1 MTRLRFQV
9 LSLLL
14 VAALLVASAAPSRA
28 QQPAAWTDVQVA
40 TLTDWPEPSL
50 SGLLR
55 DMGRRAPRLLPE
67 IDSLALEYRYTAD
80 STETRWQL
88 GLSWRPG
95 TRVLNEGNVLRL
107 REGPSD
113 IRMVSVEVLAD
124 VIVAGQKQA
133 EMIVAVDSMALGPQP
148 QQYRFDVRVGYDRVF
163 LDTPP
168 AAARRYL
175 RQGVTLA
182 NLRIERM
189 GFNAFG
195 APAQG
200 QRREPDVQERR
211 PAPRPAPSIYEPR
224 VRLAIGWRLGPDPYY
239 VYRGDDGRVV
249 RRTERP
255 REDVGRTPTRG
266 EARDRGADRDESAE
280 DPGSGEE
287 ATRGADRGDEG
298 EEKGSGASNRSG
310 RSADKSD
317 DDDEDDDEDLL
328 VPALAAAAGVGLA
341 AYAGGTVGLFGT
353 GDAPLGLTAGYT
365 HPRGGVQVQAAINS
379 AVIENEGQEELTVKA
394 LGFYDVFRARVQPAL
409 GVGAQIEATD
419 DTEADPIVSVGLVGN
434 LGRVVLYGGYDVV
447 NQAPEAG
454 IAYNFRYDRERHDSG
469 RAP

>member
-1 MTRLRFQV
+1 MHRSIPYI
-9 LSLLL
+9 LSTLL
-14 VAALLVASAAPSRA
+14 VLGILVSSVGPARA
-28 QQPAAWTDVQVA
+28 QAPAPNVQVA

-55 DMGRRAPRLLPE
+55 DMGPRAPRLLPE
-67 IDSLALEYRYTAD
+67 IDSLALEYRYTVD
-80 STETRWQL
+80 STATRWQL

-95 TRVLNEGNVLRL
+95 TRVLTEGNVLRL
-107 REGPSD
+107 REGPGD

-200 QRREPDVQERR
+200 QRRDPNVQERR
-211 PAPRPAPSIYEPR
+211 PAPRTAPSTYRSR
-224 VRLAIGWRLGPDPYY
+224 VRVAVGWRLGPDPYY
-239 VYRGDDGRVV
+239 VYRGSNGQEM

-255 REDVGRTPTRG
+255 REDLGRTPTRG
-266 EARDRGADRDESAE
+266 EARDRGADRGEPAE
-280 DPGSGEE
+280 DTGSGEE
-287 ATRGADRGDEG
+287 TTRGTDRGDG
-298 EEKGSGASNRSG
+298 GAEKGGDASDRSG
-310 RSADKSD
+310 RSANG
-317 DDDEDDDEDLL
+317 DDEDDEDEDDDDLL

-365 HPRGGVQVQAAINS
+365 HPRGGVQLQTAINS
-379 AVIENEGQEELTVKA
+379 AVIEDDGREELTLKA
-394 LGFYDVFRARVQPAL
+394 LGFYDVFRSRVQPAL
-409 GVGAQIEATD
+409 GLGAQIEAAS

-454 IAYNFRYDRERHDSG
+454 IAYNFRHDRG
-469 RAP
+469 RTP